1 MTRIRYVPKIH
12 VIGNKPTNIDH
23 VCTIEIQN
31 IYPLYTCPRMY
42 VRRYVCMRVQI
53 YLSGIQN
60 SILRTI
66 YVQLNQAQF
75 NLISVIYF
83 LKILIG
89 VDIASTGIYGF
100 QPPKLNELDLRY
112 NTRRRTVCY
121 LSEYIIPLEKKKQ
134 KKMKMKFLL
143 RRYIG

>member
-66 YVQLNQAQF
+66 YVRTTQLGLVQF
-75 NLISVIYF
+75 NQCNLFPQNIDRCGYCV
-83 LKILIG
+83 
-89 VDIASTGIYGF
+89 
-100 QPPKLNELDLRY
+100 NRNLRLP
-112 NTRRRTVCY
+112 T
-121 LSEYIIPLEKKKQ
+121 S
-134 KKMKMKFLL
+134 
-143 RRYIG
+143 